1 MSKKIRQKIEK
12 IGIIKC
18 ILIMTLMLVFLCGCG
33 SKVEDMSAKEE
44 KIQVVE
50 EIQNGNVEEENTEET
65 GRGTEDMETED
76 IIDMKNAET
85 IIEVSEITEVSNYIS
100 TLDLLAPHIIIWNEE
115 EGYLVDIGASETY
128 QLKNNDK
135 IYLIM
140 DPETVIGHASSIPE
154 LSILNTVENTVTVL
168 GYLCIPDYSQFEK
181 PQEVWYGIQLEGSN
195 AEDMIWMNCY
205 LYPPINN

>member
-1 MSKKIRQKIEK
+1 MSKKLGKKEKIE
-12 IGIIKC
+12 IIKC
-18 ILIMTLMLVFLCGCG
+18 IIIMTLILVFLCGCG
-33 SKVEDMSAKEE
+33 SKAENVSAEE
-44 KIQVVE
+44 ESIQVVE
-50 EIQNGNVEEENTEET
+50 EVQNYNVEEKNKEET
-65 GRGTEDMETED
+65 EIEVKEMESED
-76 IIDMKNAET
+76 IINMKNAET
-85 IIEVSEITEVSNYIS
+85 IIEVSEITEVGNYIL
-100 TLDLLAPHIIIWNEE
+100 TLDPLAPHIMIWNEE
-115 EGYLVDIGASETY
+115 EGYVVGIGAGETY

-154 LSILNTVENTVTVL
+154 LSYENTVL

-205 LYPPINN
+205 LYPPKNN